1 MFVLLLFADKKSRAA
16 SQGSCKVIRAI
27 RVMGKCTHLLS
38 LWLCGHSVLPLC
50 FIIRDNPF
58 NVHPTS
64 QKREKT
70 PESLPPAAWRT
81 QPFVCTVPLRG
92 FFMNY
97 WSQTKECEWREKGR
111 GEGVQ
116 GFYFLIIR
124 KHFPIWLLIRAGF
137 YMQMCFNNSF
147 LFTMKTLTSWMQ
159 LSSLYSFKKMSTSRS
174 CERPVSLY
182 DWTPFSV
189 LLHL

>member
-58 NVHPTS
+58 NVHLIS

-111 GEGVQ
+111 KGEGRVCK
-116 GFYFLIIR
+116 GFIS
-124 KHFPIWLLIRAGF
+124 WLSGNISLFGYL
-137 YMQMCFNNSF
+137 YMLGSTC
-147 LFTMKTLTSWMQ
+147 KCVLTIPSC
-159 LSSLYSFKKMSTSRS
+159 SLWR
-174 CERPVSLY
+174 L
-182 DWTPFSV
+182 W
-189 LLHL
+189 LHECS